1 MVFPTR
7 KIVPVFIVCLVVLGS
22 LFALLEYKNSG
33 KTINNESVLSVT
45 DQKLIDS
52 IANKDT
58 DNDGLKDW
66 EEALW
71 QTDPNNPDTNANG
84 IKDGA
89 EIAASRDQLASTTA
103 KTAKPLTTSD
113 QFSRDL
119 FTRYVSIKQTGSGD
133 PADYNNYADLVQS
146 YIDKEATALSA
157 KTHSAADFKVV
168 AKETA
173 ADIHLYGN
181 EFGALFVTDKMP
193 DLENE
198 LVVLNRAT
206 ENQNPTELVKLD
218 KNIAA
223 YEEIL
228 NGLLKISVPESF
240 LPDHLTLANAVETI
254 ILGIKSMKL
263 SFSDPLKAAA
273 GLKNYPDAAGNIL
286 PLLRNIGGGL
296 EASGATFAQTET
308 GYRFIN
314 LVK

>member
-7 KIVPVFIVCLVVLGS
+7 NIVPVFIVCLVVLGG
-22 LFALLEYKNSG
+22 LFALLEYQNQT
-33 KTINNESVLSVT
+33 KTTNNGNMISVA
-45 DQKLIDS
+45 DQRIIDS

-58 DNDGLKDW
+58 DSDGLKDW

-71 QTDPNNPDTNANG
+71 QTDPNNPDTNGNG

-89 EIAASRDQLASTTA
+89 EVAKLSLETTSSTP
-103 KTAKPLTTSD
+103 KTTKPLTSSD

-133 PADYNNYADLVQS
+133 PADYNNYTDLVQS

-157 KTHSAADFKVV
+157 NIHSATDFKVI
-168 AKETA
+168 AKETP
-173 ADIHLYGN
+173 ADIHRYGN
-181 EFGALFVTDKMP
+181 EFGALFVTDETP

-198 LVVLNRAT
+198 LVILNRAT
-206 ENQNPTELVKLD
+206 ENQNQTELNKLD

-240 LPDHLTLANAVETI
+240 LPDHLTLTNAVETI
-254 ILGIKSMKL
+254 ILGIKSMKF

-296 EASGATFAQTET
+296 EESGVTFTQTET